1 MELIELIDSTILSG
15 QEAWEK
21 LEELVKGGPW
31 TTCAVIVDEN
41 TSQFCLPELKELLPS
56 IDFVVIQIPS
66 GEKHKTLS
74 TCNSIWK
81 DMIHHSLDRKSLC
94 FNLGG
99 GVIGDMG
106 GFCASTYMRGIDFIQ
121 IPTTLLSMV
130 DASVGSKLGVDFE
143 GYKNMI
149 GMFNDPDLVMIHP
162 KFLKT
167 LSGGELRSGYAEM
180 LKHVLIGDVEAWEQY
195 ITAYNWRDNVNES
208 NILSSVRIKKRFVEQ
223 DPYEQGIRKALNYG
237 HTFGHAIESL
247 GLDSDDFVSLK
258 HGEAVA
264 LGMVFANIIAH
275 EKDMLGRTEMEQIN
289 NYIFS
294 VYKPVKVPKRFWE
307 TIFAYIVKDKKNKKG
322 KILMTLLEE
331 IGDVKVNIEV
341 SPEEIFF
348 AISAYNALVASTKK
362 SKSGS

>member
-15 QEAWEK
+15 YEAWEK
-21 LEELVKGGPW
+21 LEELVQGGPW
-31 TTCAVIVDEN
+31 TTCAVLVDEN
-41 TSQFCLPELKELLPS
+41 TNKFCLPVLKELLPS
-56 IDFVVIQIPS
+56 TDLVVIQVPA
-66 GEKHKTLS
+66 GEKHKTLN
-74 TCNSIWK
+74 TCNSIWN
-81 DMIHHSLDRKSLC
+81 DMMFHSLDRKSLC

-106 GFCASTYMRGIDFIQ
+106 GFCASTYMRGIDFVQ

-130 DASVGSKLGVDFE
+130 DASVGSKLGVDFQ

-162 KFLKT
+162 NFLNT
-167 LSGGELRSGYAEM
+167 LPASELKSGYAEM
-180 LKHVLIGDVEAWEQY
+180 IKHVLIADADSWYKY
-195 ITAYNWRDNVNES
+195 IGALNWRDNVS
-208 NILSSVRIKKRFVEQ
+208 LDSILDSIRVKKRFVEE

-247 GLDSDDFVSLK
+247 GLESDDFTTLK

-275 EKDMLGRTEMEQIN
+275 EKGMLSMKELEEIN
-289 NYIFS
+289 DYIFS
-294 VYKPVKVPKRFWE
+294 IYKPVKLPKRFWE
-307 TIFAYIVKDKKNKKG
+307 QVFAYIVKDKKNKKG
-322 KILMTLLEE
+322 KIMMTLLEE
-331 IGDVKVNIEV
+331 IGTVKVNIEV

-348 AISAYNALVASTKK
+348 AMSAYNALVSNKKK
-362 SKSGS
+362 SKSDS